1 MEERSASQLRL
12 VAHPIIYRV
21 LYIPAGAGFLPS
33 TVWVAVGWCTCMVL
47 RGWYQNDSIWF
58 NFLAA
63 ILIATEGCP
72 WDTLPSFELFHAWN
86 HISFCKRVQYQN
98 QIKYPSIGNWCENV
112 FCSHQI
118 QCYMGHMQYLA
129 RVKASE
135 LNLRDNLKPIS
146 DYRCAGA
153 EDENSTR
160 KSSDSFQVSINLQ
173 GEMRELAKLVGFDG
187 SDEEWSQVGGPSRFL
202 FALNHSGW
210 EMHSSCYLRSG
221 KFS

>member
-1 MEERSASQLRL
+1 M
-12 VAHPIIYRV
+12 
-21 LYIPAGAGFLPS
+21 
-33 TVWVAVGWCTCMVL
+33 GWCTCMVL

-63 ILIATEGCP
+63 ISIATEGCP

-86 HISFCKRVQYQN
+86 HISFCKCVQYQN
-98 QIKYPSIGNWCENV
+98 QIRYPSIRNWCESV
-112 FCSHQI
+112 FCSHQT
-118 QCYMGHMQYLA
+118 QRYMGHMQYLA

-135 LNLRDNLKPIS
+135 LNSRDNLDPIS

-160 KSSDSFQVSINLQ
+160 NSSDSFQVSINLQ

-202 FALNHSGW
+202 FALNHSVW

-221 KFS
+221 KFC